1 MPLNVP
7 CFMVFPTCT
16 LYDQTA
22 SEDSVFGSDVV
33 EAGALTSV
41 DVVASAY
48 DARQG
53 DGSVDGAGCG
63 EDGCLPWLTRD
74 GIVANQESR
83 WSCAQDIV
91 PRQGGCE
98 LEFTFGRL
106 QDLVGLQISF
116 LKADERDRWLEV
128 KVNGDSIGTIESY
141 AGPIFDS
148 FWIEQTAVK
157 SVSLGSVG
165 LQKEDW
171 ISLLEVRL
179 MVKL

>member
-1 MPLNVP
+1 
-7 CFMVFPTCT
+7 MVFPTCT

-128 KVNGDSIGTIESY
+128 SPKNCVYCKGGVVPVANVY
-141 AGPIFDS
+141 LVLGPELRAAIL
-148 FWIEQTAVK
+148 ITKKK
-157 SVSLGSVG
+157 SRFAWMGG
-165 LQKEDW
+165 G
-171 ISLLEVRL
+171 
-179 MVKL
+179 